1 MKLPSINYLIKNAT
15 ESLLRFPLTIA
26 VSFLTACLGIY
37 LVEYIK
43 EIKNFFPY
51 LNTLLCMSIG
61 IPLFFCVTIIS
72 NKKGLSKKQYL
83 LFNVLA
89 SLLLVVI
96 YFTLPNEQSTHNTSL
111 PYIKYAIYNITC
123 HLFVSFVPFAFTY
136 QLNAFWHYN
145 KILFVRFLVSLIYSG
160 FIYLGLILALTALK
174 LLFDVDLHDELFIE
188 IWIVTLSLF
197 NTWFFVGGI
206 PKDFDELETND
217 DYPKGL
223 RVFSQF
229 VLLPL
234 LCLYLLILYSYGSK
248 IVLTWN
254 WPRGIVSYMIICV
267 SVLGILT
274 FLLIHPYGE
283 LKEHAWIKKASKS
296 YYFLLFPLLIVFFI
310 AVFIRINEYGI
321 TINRYVILLLGIWLT
336 IVCIYTAIG
345 KTNIKFIPTSLAVL
359 MLLVS
364 FGPWGMFSVSEKSQV
379 NRLKSILEKSNI
391 LLDNKVQNE
400 PIWIKD
406 SLPELLNQVD
416 LTNDNKL
423 TDSLHNEV
431 MSILDY
437 LDNHHGFSMI
447 REWYKQ
453 DIDSLIS
460 TSIVKNKE
468 DVRYYN
474 EARIYMKSLGLN
486 YEYVEVE
493 ENDPNLEFVS
503 IRDNLLKNVSGYDYV
518 INFDYYS
525 GEEKEYEI
533 SSFKLDSIEYQLI
546 ISYNS
551 KVNLKLK
558 SKSEIIN
565 FKMNEFVIDIKNKFN
580 NNSNDHV
587 PISSM
592 MLMDSCKKL
601 HIKIEFQNL
610 ELQNNKKENYIERV
624 SGDVFIKKK

>member
-1 MKLPSINYLIKNAT
+1 
-15 ESLLRFPLTIA
+15 
-26 VSFLTACLGIY
+26 
-37 LVEYIK
+37 
-43 EIKNFFPY
+43 
-51 LNTLLCMSIG
+51 
-61 IPLFFCVTIIS
+61 
-72 NKKGLSKKQYL
+72 
-83 LFNVLA
+83 
-89 SLLLVVI
+89 
-96 YFTLPNEQSTHNTSL
+96 
-111 PYIKYAIYNITC
+111 
-123 HLFVSFVPFAFTY
+123 
-136 QLNAFWHYN
+136 
-145 KILFVRFLVSLIYSG
+145 
-160 FIYLGLILALTALK
+160 
-174 LLFDVDLHDELFIE
+174 
-188 IWIVTLSLF
+188 
-197 NTWFFVGGI
+197 
-206 PKDFDELETND
+206 
-217 DYPKGL
+217 
-223 RVFSQF
+223 
-229 VLLPL
+229 
-234 LCLYLLILYSYGSK
+234 
-248 IVLTWN
+248 
-254 WPRGIVSYMIICV
+254 
-267 SVLGILT
+267 
-274 FLLIHPYGE
+274 
-283 LKEHAWIKKASKS
+283 
-296 YYFLLFPLLIVFFI
+296 LIVFFI

-406 SLPELLNQVD
+406 SLPELFNQVD

-431 MSILDY
+431 ISILDY

-493 ENDPNLEFVS
+493 ENVPNLEFVS

-525 GEEKEYEI
+525 SEEKEYEI

-551 KVNLKLK
+551 KVNLTLK